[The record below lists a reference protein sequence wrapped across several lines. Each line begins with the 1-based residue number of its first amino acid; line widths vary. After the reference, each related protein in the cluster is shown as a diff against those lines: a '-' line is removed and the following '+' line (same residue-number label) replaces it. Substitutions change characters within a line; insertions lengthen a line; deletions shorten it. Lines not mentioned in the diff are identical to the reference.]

1 MLLIGVDIGGTSIKS
16 AIVNEKGD
24 ILYRF
29 SFKVDAEKSQ
39 TETIQQLIDSINQA
53 VAFSKVD
60 KSQIKGVGIG
70 CPGSINSGTGCCDY
84 SNNLH
89 WENLPIAA
97 MVEKGTGIPT
107 KIANDA
113 NAAAL
118 GEAKFGVGGKYRN
131 LVLLTLGTGVGS
143 GLYLNGELY
152 EGNEGKGAE
161 LGHTTLV
168 MDGRECTCGR
178 KGCVEAYCSVSA
190 LNADTKR
197 AMLQDRSSSMWEF
210 VNGQLEAVNGLTA
223 FECAKK
229 GDVSAQKVVNQ
240 YIHFLG
246 EELLNVMNA
255 FRPEAIVLGGGLSGQ
270 RDALTEPLKKYLAER
285 GYGFAGAH
293 APKAEILVSRLG
305 NDAGILGAASL
316 VL

>member
-16 AIVNEKGD
+16 AIVSEKGE

-39 TETIQQLIDSINQA
+39 TETIQRLIDSINQA
-53 VAFSKVD
+53 VAFSKFD

-113 NAAAL
+113 NAAVL

-161 LGHTTLV
+161 LGHTLLV
-168 MDGRECTCGR
+168 MDGRNCTCG
-178 KGCVEAYCSVSA
+178 
-190 LNADTKR
+190 NDT
-197 AMLQDRSSSMWEF
+197 
-210 VNGQLEAVNGLTA
+210 T
-223 FECAKK
+223 
-229 GDVSAQKVVNQ
+229 
-240 YIHFLG
+240 
-246 EELLNVMNA
+246 
-255 FRPEAIVLGGGLSGQ
+255 
-270 RDALTEPLKKYLAER
+270 
-285 GYGFAGAH
+285 
-293 APKAEILVSRLG
+293 
-305 NDAGILGAASL
+305 
-316 VL
+316 

>member
-16 AIVNEKGD
+16 AIVSEKGE

-39 TETIQQLIDSINQA
+39 TETIQRLIDSINQA
-53 VAFSKVD
+53 VAFSKFD

-113 NAAAL
+113 NAAVL

-190 LNADTKR
+190 LNADTKL

-229 GDVSAQKVVNQ
+229 GDLSAQKVVNQ

-270 RDALTEPLKKYLAER
+270 REALTEPLKKYLSER
-285 GYGFAGAH
+285 GYGFAGTH